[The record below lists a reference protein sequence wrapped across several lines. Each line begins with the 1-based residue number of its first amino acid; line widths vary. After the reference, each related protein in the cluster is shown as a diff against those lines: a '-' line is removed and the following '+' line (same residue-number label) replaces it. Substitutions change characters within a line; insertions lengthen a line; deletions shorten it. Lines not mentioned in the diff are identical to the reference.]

1 MEVVTAA
8 HVRSWPEPDILALM
22 QAQRAIPRELP
33 ARALSR
39 TEIQEI
45 SNVVFAP
52 SSPRRSDLLL
62 IFGAPASS
70 GRWSAAA
77 QLLHEG
83 LASRALATGGA
94 PYRDGSA
101 VSEAEGI
108 RSALVTAGVQPSA
121 VLIEERSTNTLEN
134 VLLSI
139 ELLDSLDA
147 RPKSLL
153 FYCKSHHSGR
163 VWRTLSKCLPGVPL
177 SCATYDAVYAGT
189 SVSANS
195 WTRSDLAVRRVLAE
209 FERIQ
214 VYAAR
219 GDIDP

>member
-1 MEVVTAA
+1 MAA
-8 HVRSWPEPDILALM
+8 VYCWPRS
-22 QAQRAIPRELP
+22 
-33 ARALSR
+33 
-39 TEIQEI
+39 EIQEI

-52 SSPRRSDLLL
+52 VSPRPSDLLL

-70 GRWSAAA
+70 GRWTPAA
-77 QLLHEG
+77 QLLQKG
-83 LASRALATGGA
+83 LAPRALATGGA
-94 PYRDGSA
+94 PYQDGSA
-101 VSEAEGI
+101 ASEAEGI
-108 RSALVTAGVQPSA
+108 RSALIAAGVRPSA
-121 VLIEERSTNTLEN
+121 VLVEARSTNTLEN

-139 ELLDSLDA
+139 EMLDA
-147 RPKSLL
+147 LETKPRSLL

-163 VWRTLSKCLPGVPL
+163 VWRTLSKHAPGMDL

-189 SVSANS
+189 SVSAGS
-195 WTRSDLAVRRVLAE
+195 WTRSELAVGRVLAE